1 MKMLTQCNL
10 FFNNEILE
18 YLQKYLI
25 DANEEL
31 IISTAT
37 FKDMRL
43 PLVKEWYGLIKES
56 GKVKM
61 SGITSSKNGNRF
73 IPLLNILKGLRV
85 KGIRIMILSS
95 SEGFSVKK
103 RMEGES
109 KDDWIR
115 VCPRNHQ
122 KFVLVDGQRGF
133 LTSANL
139 TGCGMGLHH
148 NDRRNFESAVM
159 LTSSQVHVLRE
170 EFLGIWN
177 GRNCNS
183 CRYSEKKKDC
193 FKFKKR

>member
-1 MKMLTQCNL
+1 MLTQCNL
-10 FFNNEILE
+10 FFNNEILG

-25 DANEEL
+25 GVNEEL

-43 PLVKEWYGLIKES
+43 PLVKEWYGLLKES
-56 GKVKM
+56 GKIRA
-61 SGITSSKNGNRF
+61 SGITSSKNGKRY
-73 IPLLNILKGLRV
+73 IPLLNILTGLRR
-85 KGIRIMILSS
+85 KGIRIMTLSS
-95 SEGFSVKK
+95 SKSPSVKK

-109 KDDWIR
+109 NDNWVK

-148 NDRRNFESAVM
+148 CDCRNFESAIM

-170 EFLGIWN
+170 EFLNIWSGN
-177 GRNCNS
+177 NCNS
-183 CRYSEKKKDC
+183 CRYSG
-193 FKFKKR
+193 KKRDCIKSR